1 MSPLS
6 DELNRSF
13 QTTYQLIFGRES
25 KHSLEGLQDY
35 MLQYHYPTSRRAS
48 ALSGKTVAIAAE
60 RYAPNARFIS
70 QDEIDFSKKGAPL
83 SINDI
88 KDIDS
93 LYFTLSERF
102 YYAGNK
108 MFGNTQEA
116 EYSDNC
122 TDSFKVENSHSV
134 VQSKNVAYSSYVRD
148 ASEHV
153 FGSGVFIRSKFLI
166 KVLGAADLVR
176 SFETY
181 FSTNNSDLFFCFFC
195 HGCAH
200 TMFSFN
206 QRSKRYCIGNREL
219 PKDQYFALR
228 AKLVAEAADY
238 IDQHQ
243 KFYSIF
249 DYAPPA
255 SGAMAGLS
263 APQKAPLPFSLSP
276 MDDAFKLTTK
286 LVLGKEFGPLSK
298 FEKFL
303 SHHVASVQSASSPFG
318 NEVPYSEYFWARHAP
333 KTRLINQE
341 EAYVLGQQ
349 VLQCDE
355 RTALSDLA
363 RRMSSIA
370 FYCADFNEGDNVNF
384 ALTPTRYFCADV
396 YHIADATYTK
406 KSAYCTHATRCEAV
420 FGCGIL
426 ITNCKFCIRC
436 HDCMDCTASMDL
448 DSCKSCSNSMFCH
461 NCENLENCMFCFN
474 TKSLRYAI
482 GNVEVG
488 REKFMQIKQ
497 MVQAELV
504 RQLEKEGDIKLDV
517 CALGGR
523 GR

>member
-6 DELNRSF
+6 LELNQSF
-13 QTTYQLIFGRES
+13 QTTFKLIFGQEC
-25 KHSLEGLQDY
+25 KHSLDDLKDY
-35 MLQYHYPTSRRAS
+35 MLQYHYPPVLRNSS
-48 ALSGKTVAIAAE
+48 LSGKPVTLACG
-60 RYAPNARFIS
+60 RYGPRVKIIS
-70 QDEIDFSKKGAPL
+70 QDEIDFSKKAAPL
-83 SINDI
+83 SVNDI

-93 LYFTLSERF
+93 LHSALSERF

-108 MFGNTQEA
+108 MFGNTQQA
-116 EYSDNC
+116 EFSDNC
-122 TDSFKVENSHSV
+122 TDSFKVAHSHTV
-134 VQSKNVAYSSYVRD
+134 VESKNVAYSSYVRD
-148 ASEHV
+148 ASDHV

-206 QRSKRYCIGNREL
+206 QRSMRHCIGNMEL
-219 PKDQYFALR
+219 PKDKYFALR
-228 AKLVAEAADY
+228 AKLLAESADY
-238 IDQHQ
+238 IDQHK

-249 DYAPPA
+249 GFAPPTERLL
-255 SGAMAGLS
+255 AGLS
-263 APQKAPLPFSLSP
+263 APPKSVQPFSMGP
-276 MDDAFKLTTK
+276 MDEAFRLATK
-286 LVLGKEFGPLSK
+286 LVLGKELGPLSK
-298 FEKFL
+298 YEKFL
-303 SHHVASVQSASSPFG
+303 SGHIASVQSAASPLG
-318 NEVPYSEYFWARHAP
+318 SEVPYSDYFWAQNAP
-333 KTRLINQE
+333 KERLINQE
-341 EAYVLGQQ
+341 EASVLGRQ
-349 VLQCDE
+349 VLECNE
-355 RTALSDLA
+355 RTALADLV

-370 FYCADFNEGDNVNF
+370 FYCADFNEGENTNF
-384 ALTPTRYFCADV
+384 RLTPTRYFCADV
-396 YHIADATYTK
+396 FHIADATYTK

-448 DSCKSCSNSMFCH
+448 DSCKSCSNSLFCH

-474 TKSLRYAI
+474 AKSLRYAI

-488 REKFMQIKQ
+488 KEKFMQVKKL
-497 MVQAELV
+497 VQEELV
-504 RQLEKEGDIKLDV
+504 RQLEKDGNIKWDV

-523 GR
+523 A